1 MRLCRV
7 VLILT
12 SLLILLMPLSEHV
25 AHWDRFL
32 QGGSDLEFGILC
44 LLLFAGL
51 VLLIAHS
58 AAKSPLFLLLWADG
72 CGGGSRRIPAHAS
85 PVLPMCNAAL
95 ASGAPPLHAAH
106 AEMPLRI

>member
-1 MRLCRV
+1 MQLCRA

-12 SLLILLMPLSEHV
+12 SLLILLMPVSEHV
-25 AHWDRFL
+25 VHWDRFL

-58 AAKSPLFLLLWADG
+58 STNSPVFLLFWADA
-72 CGGGSRRIPAHAS
+72 CGRRSQLIPVEPS
-85 PVLPMCNAAL
+85 PALPMRDAAFP
-95 ASGAPPLHAAH
+95 SGAPPLPAAH
-106 AEMPLRI
+106 AEMQLRI

>member
-1 MRLCRV
+1 MQLCRA

-12 SLLILLMPLSEHV
+12 SLLILLMPLSEH
-25 AHWDRFL
+25 ALHWDRFL

-51 VLLIAHS
+51 VLLIADS
-58 AAKSPLFLLLWADG
+58 AAKSPLFLLLLADG
-72 CGGGSRRIPAHAS
+72 CGASSRLIPAHAS
-85 PVLPMCNAAL
+85 PVLPICDAAL

-106 AEMPLRI
+106 ADMQLRI

>member
-1 MRLCRV
+1 
-7 VLILT
+7 
-12 SLLILLMPLSEHV
+12 MPLSEHV

-72 CGGGSRRIPAHAS
+72 CGCGGGSWLIPAHAS

-95 ASGAPPLHAAH
+95 ASGAPPRHAAH